1 MKKMFG
7 VKDILHRTNMEKY
20 MRMTMVKH
28 HFLQY
33 VRSRGNA
40 QNYMK
45 TMKNKTTKS
54 SLDNFIEFAKQEYG
68 YDILLYEN
76 AERDMFEKIFGAK
89 EKTIK

>member
-1 MKKMFG
+1 
-7 VKDILHRTNMEKY
+7 
-20 MRMTMVKH
+20 
-28 HFLQY
+28 
-33 VRSRGNA
+33 
-40 QNYMK
+40 
-45 TMKNKTTKS
+45 MKNKTTKS